1 MGTRESGA
9 FLFGIYELYKDIAL
23 STRRKPCREH
33 EITEI
38 LSIFYEKFLIKLRI
52 LLENERK
59 RSRDMKKRVL
69 KVLAVTI
76 IAICSFLL
84 VACNSENYKS
94 GGLKKTTAVAPIVY
108 DVSEKESAVEK
119 AATVDLS
126 ALSKEVNADGATV
139 LSNDVTT
146 ITSAGSYILT
156 GAYAGIT
163 VSVGNGETA
172 HLFLNNA
179 TISGG
184 AGIAISNTNK
194 KSTLIIT
201 ACENTENEVASKGDD
216 VNAIHVKGTLKI
228 NGTGTIKVSAKKN
241 GIKVSKGLSIADST
255 INLTA
260 GNHALSARF
269 IEAENAK
276 INVLSAGKDALNAEC
291 DDETQEFT
299 LDEGYVSLKSSK
311 VFASVS
317 GDGIQADTFV
327 YITGGSVDIKTAATF
342 VSYSAESMATYD
354 LSEDDFRYTK
364 SGDTYKK
371 IDDVASNGA
380 RYAMIQSAKGIK
392 CGEIKYEIDGTEY
405 AVTKNSNYFI
415 VIDGAR
421 VKINSSDDAIH
432 TNSGNVLIKGG
443 TLDLT
448 TLDDGIHADE
458 LVKIDGGEITVN
470 GSYEGIEGAYVEIGG
485 GTIYITASDD
495 GINAASDDE
504 SVNEHII
511 ISGGTITVDASGDGL
526 DSNGTIYVSGGTL
539 IVYGPTTGA
548 DTGLDADGGI
558 LIDGGNVFVASS
570 KEMLEIPASNSKSN
584 VLVYGVNTVAAGSEI
599 ILTNADGGEMVRIT
613 LKKQA
618 QAIILST
625 PELATNGTYSLY
637 ADENLLAS
645 FSVTET
651 ITAIGVQSNGGRGGQ
666 PAQPGGAQPGGQGG
680 NPPAPRN

>member
-1 MGTRESGA
+1 
-9 FLFGIYELYKDIAL
+9 
-23 STRRKPCREH
+23 
-33 EITEI
+33 
-38 LSIFYEKFLIKLRI
+38 
-52 LLENERK
+52 
-59 RSRDMKKRVL
+59 MKKRIL
-69 KVLAVTI
+69 KVLAVTVF
-76 IAICSFLL
+76 AICSFSL
-84 VACNSENYKS
+84 VACNSENDKS

-108 DVSEKESAVEK
+108 DVSEKESAVEN

-126 ALSKEVNADGATV
+126 ALSEDVNADGATV

-146 ITSAGSYILT
+146 ITAAGSYILT

-163 VSVGNGETA
+163 VSVGNGETV
-172 HLFLNNA
+172 HLFLNDA

-184 AGIAISNTNK
+184 AGIAISNTNI

-201 ACENTENEVASKGDD
+201 ACENTENEVTSKGGD

-228 NGTGTIKVSAKKN
+228 NGTGTINVSAKKN

-269 IEAENAK
+269 IETENAK
-276 INVLSAGKDALNAEC
+276 INILSAGKDALNAEC

-299 LDEGYVSLKSSK
+299 LEEGYVSLKNSK

-342 VSYSAESMATYD
+342 VSYSEESMAAYGLD
-354 LSEDDFRYTK
+354 EDDFRYIK

-371 IDDVASNGA
+371 IDDVATKGA

-415 VIDGAR
+415 VIDGGD

-432 TNSGNVLIKGG
+432 TNSGNVLIKSG

-470 GSYEGIEGAYVEIGG
+470 SSYEGIEGAYVEIGG

-526 DSNGTIYVSGGTL
+526 DSNGTIYVTGGTL

-558 LIDGGNVFVASS
+558 LIDGGNVFVATT
-570 KEMLEIPASNSKSN
+570 KEMIEIPASNSKSN
-584 VLVYGVNTVAAGSEI
+584 VLVYGVNTVPAGSEI

-637 ADENLLAS
+637 ADEKLLAS
-645 FSVTET
+645 FSVTDT
-651 ITAIGVQSNGGRGGQ
+651 ITAIGVQSNGGQGGQ
-666 PAQPGGAQPGGQGG
+666 PAQPGGGQPGGQPGGQGG

>member
-1 MGTRESGA
+1 M
-9 FLFGIYELYKDIAL
+9 
-23 STRRKPCREH
+23 
-33 EITEI
+33 
-38 LSIFYEKFLIKLRI
+38 
-52 LLENERK
+52 LENERK
-59 RSRDMKKRVL
+59 WSRDMKKRIL

-76 IAICSFLL
+76 IAISSFLL

-126 ALSKEVNADGATV
+126 TLSKDVNADGATV

-163 VSVGNGETA
+163 VSVGDGETV

-216 VNAIHVKGTLKI
+216 ANAIHVKGTLKI

-269 IEAENAK
+269 IETENAK

-342 VSYSAESMATYD
+342 VSYGAESMATYD
-354 LSEDDFRYTK
+354 LSEDDFRYIK

-371 IDDVASNGA
+371 IDDVASKGA

-504 SVNEHII
+504 SVSEHII

-526 DSNGTIYVSGGTL
+526 DSNGTIYVTGGTL
-539 IVYGPTTGA
+539 IVYGPTTDA

-584 VLVYGVNTVAAGSEI
+584 VLVYGANTVQAGSEI

-618 QAIILST
+618 QAIVLST
-625 PELATNGTYSLY
+625 PELTTNGTYSLY

-651 ITAIGVQSNGGRGGQ
+651 ITAIGVRSNGR
-666 PAQPGGAQPGGQGG
+666 QGG

>member
-1 MGTRESGA
+1 M
-9 FLFGIYELYKDIAL
+9 LK
-23 STRRKPCREH
+23 
-33 EITEI
+33 
-38 LSIFYEKFLIKLRI
+38 
-52 LLENERK
+52 NERK
-59 RSRDMKKRVL
+59 WSRDMKKRVL

-84 VACNSENYKS
+84 VACNSETYKS

-126 ALSKEVNADGATV
+126 ALSKDVNADGATV

-163 VSVGNGETA
+163 VSVGDGETV

-184 AGIAISNTNK
+184 AGIAISNANK

-291 DDETQEFT
+291 DDKTQEFT

-327 YITGGSVDIKTAATF
+327 YITGGSVDIENTATF
-342 VSYSAESMATYD
+342 VSYSEESMATYD
-354 LSEDDFRYTK
+354 LSEDDFRYIK

-371 IDDVASNGA
+371 VADDVATKGA
-380 RYAMIQSAKGIK
+380 RYAMTQSAKGIK
-392 CGEIKYEIDGTEY
+392 CGEIEYEIDGTEY

-443 TLDLT
+443 ALDLT

-485 GTIYITASDD
+485 GTIHITASDD

-548 DTGLDADGGI
+548 DAGLDADGGI

-584 VLVYGVNTVAAGSEI
+584 VLVYGVNTVPAGSEI

-651 ITAIGVQSNGGRGGQ
+651 ITAIGVRSNGR
-666 PAQPGGAQPGGQGG
+666 QGG

>member
-1 MGTRESGA
+1 
-9 FLFGIYELYKDIAL
+9 
-23 STRRKPCREH
+23 
-33 EITEI
+33 
-38 LSIFYEKFLIKLRI
+38 
-52 LLENERK
+52 
-59 RSRDMKKRVL
+59 MKKRIL
-69 KVLAVTI
+69 KVLVVTI
-76 IAICSFLL
+76 IAICSFSL
-84 VACNSENYKS
+84 VACNSENDKS
-94 GGLKKTTAVAPIVY
+94 GGLKKTTAAAPTVY
-108 DVSEKESAVEK
+108 DVSEKESAVEN

-126 ALSKEVNADGATV
+126 TLSKDVNADGATV

-163 VSVGNGETA
+163 VSVGNDETA

-201 ACENTENEVASKGDD
+201 ACENTENEVASAADD

-269 IEAENAK
+269 IETENAK
-276 INVLSAGKDALNAEC
+276 INVLSAEKDALNAEC

-327 YITGGSVDIKTAATF
+327 YITGGSVDIETSATF

-354 LSEDDFRYTK
+354 LSEDDFRYIK

-371 IDDVASNGA
+371 TDDVATKGA
-380 RYAMIQSAKGIK
+380 RYAMIQSTKGIK

-415 VIDGAR
+415 VIDGTR
-421 VKINSSDDAIH
+421 VKIDSSDDAIH

-458 LVKIDGGEITVN
+458 LMKIDGGEITVN

-495 GINAASDDE
+495 GINAASDDGINAASDDE

-526 DSNGTIYVSGGTL
+526 DSNGTIYVTGGTL

-570 KEMLEIPASNSKSN
+570 KEMMEIPASNSKSN
-584 VLVYGVNTVAAGSEI
+584 VLVYGVNTVQAGSEI

-651 ITAIGVQSNGGRGGQ
+651 ITAIGVRSNGRQGGQ
-666 PAQPGGAQPGGQGG
+666 PEQPGGGQPGGQGG
-680 NPPAPRN
+680 NPPTPRN

>member
-1 MGTRESGA
+1 M
-9 FLFGIYELYKDIAL
+9 LK
-23 STRRKPCREH
+23 
-33 EITEI
+33 
-38 LSIFYEKFLIKLRI
+38 
-52 LLENERK
+52 NERK
-59 RSRDMKKRVL
+59 RSRDMKKRIL

-94 GGLKKTTAVAPIVY
+94 DRLKKTTAVAPIVY

-126 ALSKEVNADGATV
+126 ALSKDVNADGATV

-216 VNAIHVKGTLKI
+216 ANAIHVKGTLKI

-299 LDEGYVSLKSSK
+299 LDEGYVSLKNSK

-327 YITGGSVDIKTAATF
+327 YITGGSVDIKTSATF
-342 VSYSAESMATYD
+342 VSYSAESMATYN
-354 LSEDDFRYTK
+354 LSEDDFRYIK

-371 IDDVASNGA
+371 TDDVATKGA

-392 CGEIKYEIDGTEY
+392 CGEIKYEIDGAEY

-432 TNSGNVLIKGG
+432 TNSGNVLVKGG

-526 DSNGTIYVSGGTL
+526 DSNGTIYVTGGTL

-570 KEMLEIPASNSKSN
+570 KEMIEIPASNSKSN
-584 VLVYGVNTVAAGSEI
+584 VLVYCVNTVPAGSEI
-599 ILTNADGGEMVRIT
+599 ILTNADGGEMARIT

-651 ITAIGVQSNGGRGGQ
+651 ITAIGVRSNGR
-666 PAQPGGAQPGGQGG
+666 QGG
-680 NPPAPRN
+680 NPPAPRK

>member
-1 MGTRESGA
+1 M
-9 FLFGIYELYKDIAL
+9 
-23 STRRKPCREH
+23 
-33 EITEI
+33 
-38 LSIFYEKFLIKLRI
+38 
-52 LLENERK
+52 
-59 RSRDMKKRVL
+59 
-69 KVLAVTI
+69 
-76 IAICSFLL
+76 
-84 VACNSENYKS
+84 
-94 GGLKKTTAVAPIVY
+94 
-108 DVSEKESAVEK
+108 
-119 AATVDLS
+119 
-126 ALSKEVNADGATV
+126 
-139 LSNDVTT
+139 
-146 ITSAGSYILT
+146 
-156 GAYAGIT
+156 
-163 VSVGNGETA
+163 
-172 HLFLNNA
+172 
-179 TISGG
+179 
-184 AGIAISNTNK
+184 
-194 KSTLIIT
+194 
-201 ACENTENEVASKGDD
+201 
-216 VNAIHVKGTLKI
+216 NAIHVKGTLKI

-269 IEAENAK
+269 IETENAK

-299 LDEGYVSLKSSK
+299 LNEGYVSLKNSK
-311 VFASVS
+311 IIASVS

-327 YITGGSVDIKTAATF
+327 YITGGSVDIETSATF
-342 VSYSAESMATYD
+342 VSYSEESMATYN
-354 LSEDDFRYTK
+354 LSEDDFRYIK

-371 IDDVASNGA
+371 VADDVATKGA
-380 RYAMIQSAKGIK
+380 RYAMIQSTKGIK

-421 VKINSSDDAIH
+421 VKIDSSDDAIH
-432 TNSGNVLIKGG
+432 TNSGNVLIKSG

-470 GSYEGIEGAYVEIGG
+470 GAYEGIEGAYVEIGG

-526 DSNGTIYVSGGTL
+526 DSNGTIYVTGGTL

-584 VLVYGVNTVAAGSEI
+584 VLVYGVNTVQAGSEI

-651 ITAIGVQSNGGRGGQ
+651 ITAIGVRSNGRQGGQ
-666 PAQPGGAQPGGQGG
+666 PGGQPGGQGG
-680 NPPAPRN
+680 NPSAPRN

>member
-1 MGTRESGA
+1 
-9 FLFGIYELYKDIAL
+9 
-23 STRRKPCREH
+23 
-33 EITEI
+33 
-38 LSIFYEKFLIKLRI
+38 
-52 LLENERK
+52 
-59 RSRDMKKRVL
+59 MKKTIL

-84 VACNSENYKS
+84 VACNGENYKS

-108 DVSEKESAVEK
+108 DVSAKESAVEK

-126 ALSKEVNADGATV
+126 ALSKDVNADGATV

-184 AGIAISNTNK
+184 EGIAISNTNK

-260 GNHALSARF
+260 GNHALSARC

-327 YITGGSVDIKTAATF
+327 YIAGGSVDIETAATF
-342 VSYSAESMATYD
+342 VSYGAESMATYN
-354 LSEDDFRYTK
+354 LSEDDFRYIK

-371 IDDVASNGA
+371 IDDVASKGA

-405 AVTKNSNYFI
+405 AVTNNSNYFI

-495 GINAASDDE
+495 GINATSDDE

-558 LIDGGNVFVASS
+558 LIDGGNLFVASS

-584 VLVYGVNTVAAGSEI
+584 VLVYGVNTVPAGSEI

-651 ITAIGVQSNGGRGGQ
+651 ITAIGVRSNGR
-666 PAQPGGAQPGGQGG
+666 QGG

>member
-1 MGTRESGA
+1 M
-9 FLFGIYELYKDIAL
+9 LK
-23 STRRKPCREH
+23 
-33 EITEI
+33 
-38 LSIFYEKFLIKLRI
+38 
-52 LLENERK
+52 NERK
-59 RSRDMKKRVL
+59 RSRDMKKRIL
-69 KVLAVTI
+69 KVLTVTI

-84 VACNSENYKS
+84 VACNSGNYKS
-94 GGLKKTTAVAPIVY
+94 GLKKTTAVAPIVY
-108 DVSEKESAVEK
+108 DVSEKESVVEK

-126 ALSKEVNADGATV
+126 ALSKDVNADGAIA

-146 ITSAGSYILT
+146 ITTAGSYILT

-184 AGIAISNTNK
+184 AGIAILNTNK

-269 IEAENAK
+269 IETENAK

-327 YITGGSVDIKTAATF
+327 YITGGNVDIKTAATF
-342 VSYSAESMATYD
+342 VSYGAESMATYD
-354 LSEDDFRYTK
+354 LSEDDFRYIK

-371 IDDVASNGA
+371 VADDVASKGA

-405 AVTKNSNYFI
+405 AVTNNSNYFI

-432 TNSGNVLIKGG
+432 TNSGNVLVKGG
-443 TLDLT
+443 ALDLT

-526 DSNGTIYVSGGTL
+526 DSNGTIYVTGGTL

-584 VLVYGVNTVAAGSEI
+584 VLVYGVNTVPAGSEI
-599 ILTNADGGEMVRIT
+599 ILTNADDGEMVRIT

-651 ITAIGVQSNGGRGGQ
+651 ITAIGVRSNGR
-666 PAQPGGAQPGGQGG
+666 QGG

>member
-1 MGTRESGA
+1 
-9 FLFGIYELYKDIAL
+9 
-23 STRRKPCREH
+23 
-33 EITEI
+33 
-38 LSIFYEKFLIKLRI
+38 
-52 LLENERK
+52 
-59 RSRDMKKRVL
+59 MKKRIL

-76 IAICSFLL
+76 IATCSFLL

-126 ALSKEVNADGATV
+126 ALSKDVNADGATA

-163 VSVGNGETA
+163 VSVGNGETT
-172 HLFLNNA
+172 HLFLNDA

-241 GIKVSKGLSIADST
+241 GIKVSKGLSIVDST

-269 IEAENAK
+269 IETENAK

-291 DDETQEFT
+291 DEEAQEFT

-327 YITGGSVDIKTAATF
+327 YITGGSVDIETSATF
-342 VSYSAESMATYD
+342 VSYGAESMATYD
-354 LSEDDFRYTK
+354 LSEDDFRYIK

-371 IDDVASNGA
+371 IDDVASKGA

-432 TNSGNVLIKGG
+432 TNSGNVLVKGG

-495 GINAASDDE
+495 GINAVSDDE

-584 VLVYGVNTVAAGSEI
+584 VLVYGVNTVPAGSEI

-651 ITAIGVQSNGGRGGQ
+651 ITAIGVRSNGR
-666 PAQPGGAQPGGQGG
+666 QGG
-680 NPPAPRN
+680 SPPAPRN

>member
-1 MGTRESGA
+1 M
-9 FLFGIYELYKDIAL
+9 LK
-23 STRRKPCREH
+23 
-33 EITEI
+33 
-38 LSIFYEKFLIKLRI
+38 
-52 LLENERK
+52 NERK
-59 RSRDMKKRVL
+59 RSRDMKKRIL
-69 KVLAVTI
+69 KVLVVTI
-76 IAICSFLL
+76 IAICSFSL

-126 ALSKEVNADGATV
+126 ALSEDVNADGATV

-146 ITSAGSYILT
+146 ITTAGSYILT

-163 VSVGNGETA
+163 VSIGDGETA

-216 VNAIHVKGTLKI
+216 ANAIHVKGTLKI
-228 NGTGTIKVSAKKN
+228 NGTGTINVSAKKN
-241 GIKVSKGLSIADST
+241 GIKVSKGLSIADLT
-255 INLTA
+255 LNLTV

-269 IEAENAK
+269 IETENAK

-291 DDETQEFT
+291 DEETQEFT

-327 YITGGSVDIKTAATF
+327 YITGGNVDIKTSATF
-342 VSYSAESMATYD
+342 VSYGAESMATYD
-354 LSEDDFRYTK
+354 LSEDDFRYIK

-371 IDDVASNGA
+371 IDDVASKGA

-485 GTIYITASDD
+485 GTIYVTASDD

-526 DSNGTIYVSGGTL
+526 DSNGTIYVLGGTL

-584 VLVYGVNTVAAGSEI
+584 VLVYGVNTVPAGSEI

-651 ITAIGVQSNGGRGGQ
+651 ITAIGVRSNGGRGGQ

>member
-1 MGTRESGA
+1 M
-9 FLFGIYELYKDIAL
+9 LK
-23 STRRKPCREH
+23 
-33 EITEI
+33 
-38 LSIFYEKFLIKLRI
+38 
-52 LLENERK
+52 NERK

-84 VACNSENYKS
+84 VACNSENDKS
-94 GGLKKTTAVAPIVY
+94 GGLKKTTAVAPTVY
-108 DVSEKESAVEK
+108 DVSEKESAVEN

-126 ALSKEVNADGATV
+126 TLSKDVNADGATV

-163 VSVGNGETA
+163 VSVGNGETV
-172 HLFLNNA
+172 HLFLNDA

-216 VNAIHVKGTLKI
+216 ANAIHVKGTLKI

-255 INLTA
+255 INLTVE
-260 GNHALSARF
+260 NHALSARF

-342 VSYSAESMATYD
+342 VSYSAESMAAYD
-354 LSEDDFRYTK
+354 LTEDDFRYIK

-371 IDDVASNGA
+371 IDDVASKGA

-405 AVTKNSNYFI
+405 VVTKNSNYFI

-526 DSNGTIYVSGGTL
+526 DSNGTIYVTGGTL

-584 VLVYGVNTVAAGSEI
+584 MLVYGVNTVPAGSEI

-645 FSVTET
+645 FSVTDT
-651 ITAIGVQSNGGRGGQ
+651 ITAIGVRSNGGQGGQ
-666 PAQPGGAQPGGQGG
+666 PGGQPGGQGG

>member
-1 MGTRESGA
+1 M
-9 FLFGIYELYKDIAL
+9 LK
-23 STRRKPCREH
+23 
-33 EITEI
+33 
-38 LSIFYEKFLIKLRI
+38 
-52 LLENERK
+52 NERK
-59 RSRDMKKRVL
+59 RSRDMKKRAL

-84 VACNSENYKS
+84 VACNGGNDKS

-108 DVSEKESAVEK
+108 DVNEKESAVEK

-126 ALSKEVNADGATV
+126 ALSKDVNANGATV
-139 LSNDVTT
+139 FSNDVTT

-163 VSVGNGETA
+163 VSVGNGETV
-172 HLFLNNA
+172 HLFLNDA

-216 VNAIHVKGTLKI
+216 VNAIHVKGTMKI
-228 NGTGTIKVSAKKN
+228 NGTGTINVSAKKN

-269 IEAENAK
+269 IETENAK
-276 INVLSAGKDALNAEC
+276 INVLSAEKDALNAEC

-299 LDEGYVSLKSSK
+299 LNEGYVSLKSSK
-311 VFASVS
+311 IIASVS

-327 YITGGSVDIKTAATF
+327 YITGGSVDIETSATF
-342 VSYSAESMATYD
+342 VSYSAESMATYN
-354 LSEDDFRYTK
+354 LSEDDFRYIK

-371 IDDVASNGA
+371 IDDVASKGA

-443 TLDLT
+443 ALDLT

-470 GSYEGIEGAYVEIGG
+470 DSYEGIEGAYVEIGG

-526 DSNGTIYVSGGTL
+526 DSNGTIYVTGGTL

-558 LIDGGNVFVASS
+558 LIDDGNVFVATT
-570 KEMLEIPASNSKSN
+570 KEMIEIPASNSKSN
-584 VLVYGVNTVAAGSEI
+584 VLVYGVNTVQAGSEI

-651 ITAIGVQSNGGRGGQ
+651 ITAIGVRSN
-666 PAQPGGAQPGGQGG
+666 GGQGG
-680 NPPAPRN
+680 NPPVPRN

>member
-1 MGTRESGA
+1 M
-9 FLFGIYELYKDIAL
+9 LK
-23 STRRKPCREH
+23 
-33 EITEI
+33 
-38 LSIFYEKFLIKLRI
+38 
-52 LLENERK
+52 NEEK
-59 RSRDMKKRVL
+59 RSRDMKKRIL

-76 IAICSFLL
+76 ISICSFSL

-126 ALSKEVNADGATV
+126 ALSKDVNADGATV

-156 GAYAGIT
+156 GAYEGIT
-163 VSVGNGETA
+163 VSVGNGETV

-184 AGIAISNTNK
+184 AGIAISNANK

-201 ACENTENEVASKGDD
+201 ACENTENEVASAADD
-216 VNAIHVKGTLKI
+216 VNAIHVKGMLKI
-228 NGTGTIKVSAKKN
+228 NGTGTINVSAKKN

-291 DDETQEFT
+291 DDKTQEFT
-299 LDEGYVSLKSSK
+299 LDEGYVSLKSSR

-327 YITGGSVDIKTAATF
+327 YITGGSVDIETAAMF
-342 VSYSAESMATYD
+342 VSYSAESMATYN
-354 LSEDDFRYTK
+354 LSEDDFRYIK

-371 IDDVASNGA
+371 IDDVATKGA

-405 AVTKNSNYFI
+405 AVTKNTNYFI

-526 DSNGTIYVSGGTL
+526 DSNGTIYVTGGTL

-651 ITAIGVQSNGGRGGQ
+651 ITAIGVRSNGR
-666 PAQPGGAQPGGQGG
+666 QGG

>member
-1 MGTRESGA
+1 M
-9 FLFGIYELYKDIAL
+9 LK
-23 STRRKPCREH
+23 
-33 EITEI
+33 
-38 LSIFYEKFLIKLRI
+38 
-52 LLENERK
+52 NERK
-59 RSRDMKKRVL
+59 RSRDMKKTIL

-84 VACNSENYKS
+84 VACNGGNDKS

-126 ALSKEVNADGATV
+126 ALSKDVNADGATV

-146 ITSAGSYILT
+146 ITTAGSYILT

-163 VSVGNGETA
+163 VSVGDGETV

-228 NGTGTIKVSAKKN
+228 NGTGTINVSAKKN
-241 GIKVSKGLSIADST
+241 GIKVSKGLSIVDST
-255 INLTA
+255 HNVTA

-291 DDETQEFT
+291 DDETQAFT

-327 YITGGSVDIKTAATF
+327 YITGGSLDIETAATF
-342 VSYSAESMATYD
+342 VSYGAESMATYD
-354 LSEDDFRYTK
+354 LSEDDFRYIK

-371 IDDVASNGA
+371 IDDVASKGA
-380 RYAMIQSAKGIK
+380 RCAMIQSAKGIK

-405 AVTKNSNYFI
+405 AVTENSNYFI

-432 TNSGNVLIKGG
+432 TNSGNVLIKNG

-470 GSYEGIEGAYVEIGG
+470 SAYEGIEGAYVEIGG
-485 GTIYITASDD
+485 GTIYVTASDD

-504 SVNEHII
+504 RVNEHII

-526 DSNGTIYVSGGTL
+526 DSNGTIYVTGGTL

-584 VLVYGVNTVAAGSEI
+584 VLVYGVNTVPAGSEI

-651 ITAIGVQSNGGRGGQ
+651 ITAIGVRSNGR
-666 PAQPGGAQPGGQGG
+666 QGG
-680 NPPAPRN
+680 NPPTPRN

>member
-1 MGTRESGA
+1 M
-9 FLFGIYELYKDIAL
+9 LK
-23 STRRKPCREH
+23 
-33 EITEI
+33 
-38 LSIFYEKFLIKLRI
+38 
-52 LLENERK
+52 NEGE
-59 RSRDMKKRVL
+59 RSRDMKKRIL

-84 VACNSENYKS
+84 VACNSENYKR

-126 ALSKEVNADGATV
+126 ALSKDVNADGATV

-146 ITSAGSYILT
+146 ITRAGSYILT

-172 HLFLNNA
+172 HLFLNNT

-216 VNAIHVKGTLKI
+216 ANAIHVKGALKI
-228 NGTGTIKVSAKKN
+228 NGTGTIKVSAEKN

-260 GNHALSARF
+260 GNHALSARC

-291 DDETQEFT
+291 DEETQEFT

-327 YITGGSVDIKTAATF
+327 YITGGSVDIETAATF
-342 VSYSAESMATYD
+342 VSYSAESMATYN
-354 LSEDDFRYTK
+354 LSEDDFRYIK

-371 IDDVASNGA
+371 IDDVAIKGA

-470 GSYEGIEGAYVEIGG
+470 GAYEGIEGAYVEIGG

-526 DSNGTIYVSGGTL
+526 DSNGTIYVTGGTL

-570 KEMLEIPASNSKSN
+570 KEMIEIPASNSKSN
-584 VLVYGVNTVAAGSEI
+584 VLVYGVNTVPAGSEI

-651 ITAIGVQSNGGRGGQ
+651 ITAIGVRSNGR
-666 PAQPGGAQPGGQGG
+666 QGG
-680 NPPAPRN
+680 NPPAPRK

>member
-1 MGTRESGA
+1 M
-9 FLFGIYELYKDIAL
+9 
-23 STRRKPCREH
+23 
-33 EITEI
+33 
-38 LSIFYEKFLIKLRI
+38 
-52 LLENERK
+52 
-59 RSRDMKKRVL
+59 
-69 KVLAVTI
+69 
-76 IAICSFLL
+76 
-84 VACNSENYKS
+84 
-94 GGLKKTTAVAPIVY
+94 
-108 DVSEKESAVEK
+108 SEKESAVEK

-126 ALSKEVNADGATV
+126 ALSNDVNADGATV

-241 GIKVSKGLSIADST
+241 GIKVSKGLSIAGST

-269 IEAENAK
+269 IEAENTK

-299 LDEGYVSLKSSK
+299 LDEGYVSLKNSK

-327 YITGGSVDIKTAATF
+327 YITGGSVDIKTSATF
-342 VSYSAESMATYD
+342 VSYGAESMAAYD
-354 LSEDDFRYTK
+354 LSEDDFRYIK

-371 IDDVASNGA
+371 IDDVASKGA

-584 VLVYGVNTVAAGSEI
+584 VLVYGVNTVQAGSEI

-651 ITAIGVQSNGGRGGQ
+651 ITAIGVRSNGRQGGQ
-666 PAQPGGAQPGGQGG
+666 
-680 NPPAPRN
+680 PPAPRN

>member
-1 MGTRESGA
+1 M
-9 FLFGIYELYKDIAL
+9 LK
-23 STRRKPCREH
+23 
-33 EITEI
+33 
-38 LSIFYEKFLIKLRI
+38 
-52 LLENERK
+52 NERK
-59 RSRDMKKRVL
+59 RSRDMKKRIL

-84 VACNSENYKS
+84 VACNGENYKS

-126 ALSKEVNADGATV
+126 ALSKDVNTDGATV

-163 VSVGNGETA
+163 VSVGNGETV
-172 HLFLNNA
+172 HLFLNDA

-184 AGIAISNTNK
+184 AGIAISNANK

-201 ACENTENEVASKGDD
+201 ACENTENEVASAADD

-228 NGTGTIKVSAKKN
+228 NGTGTINVSAKKN

-291 DDETQEFT
+291 DEETQEFT
-299 LDEGYVSLKSSK
+299 LDEGYVSLKNSK

-327 YITGGSVDIKTAATF
+327 YITGGSVDIKTSATF

-354 LSEDDFRYTK
+354 LSEDDFRYIK

-371 IDDVASNGA
+371 IDDVATKGA

-526 DSNGTIYVSGGTL
+526 DSNGTIYVTGGTL

-584 VLVYGVNTVAAGSEI
+584 VLVYGVNTVQAGSEI

-651 ITAIGVQSNGGRGGQ
+651 ITAIGVQTNGGRGGQ

>member
-1 MGTRESGA
+1 
-9 FLFGIYELYKDIAL
+9 
-23 STRRKPCREH
+23 
-33 EITEI
+33 
-38 LSIFYEKFLIKLRI
+38 
-52 LLENERK
+52 
-59 RSRDMKKRVL
+59 MKKRIL
-69 KVLAVTI
+69 KVLVVTI
-76 IAICSFLL
+76 IAICLFSL
-84 VACNSENYKS
+84 VACNSENDKS
-94 GGLKKTTAVAPIVY
+94 GGLKKTTAVAPTVY
-108 DVSEKESAVEK
+108 DVSEKESAVEN

-126 ALSKEVNADGATV
+126 TLSKDVNADGATV

-163 VSVGNGETA
+163 VSVGNGETV
-172 HLFLNNA
+172 HLFLNDA

-184 AGIAISNTNK
+184 TGIAVSNTNK

-269 IEAENAK
+269 IETENAK
-276 INVLSAGKDALNAEC
+276 INVLSAEKDALNAEC

-299 LDEGYVSLKSSK
+299 LNEGYVSLKNSK
-311 VFASVS
+311 IIASVS

-342 VSYSAESMATYD
+342 VSYSAESMAAYD
-354 LSEDDFRYTK
+354 LSEDDFRYIK

-371 IDDVASNGA
+371 VADDVATKSA
-380 RYAMIQSAKGIK
+380 RYAMIQSTKGIK

-421 VKINSSDDAIH
+421 VKIDSSDDAIH

-443 TLDLT
+443 ALDLT

-470 GSYEGIEGAYVEIGG
+470 GAYEGIEGAYVEIGG

-526 DSNGTIYVSGGTL
+526 DSNGTIYVTGGTL

-558 LIDGGNVFVASS
+558 LIDDGNVFVASS

-584 VLVYGVNTVAAGSEI
+584 VLVYGVNTVPAGSEI

-645 FSVTET
+645 FSVTDT
-651 ITAIGVQSNGGRGGQ
+651 ITAIGVRSN
-666 PAQPGGAQPGGQGG
+666 GGQGG

>member
-1 MGTRESGA
+1 
-9 FLFGIYELYKDIAL
+9 
-23 STRRKPCREH
+23 
-33 EITEI
+33 
-38 LSIFYEKFLIKLRI
+38 
-52 LLENERK
+52 
-59 RSRDMKKRVL
+59 MKKRIL

-76 IAICSFLL
+76 IAICSFSL
-84 VACNSENYKS
+84 VACNNENDKS

-108 DVSEKESAVEK
+108 DVSEKESAVEN

-126 ALSKEVNADGATV
+126 ALSEDVNADGAIA

-146 ITSAGSYILT
+146 ITTASSYILT

-163 VSVGNGETA
+163 VSVGNGETV
-172 HLFLNNA
+172 HLFLNDA

-241 GIKVSKGLSIADST
+241 GIKVSRGLSIADST
-255 INLTA
+255 INLTV
-260 GNHALSARF
+260 GNHALSARL

-299 LDEGYVSLKSSK
+299 LDEGYVSLKNSK

-342 VSYSAESMATYD
+342 VSYSEESMAAYD
-354 LSEDDFRYTK
+354 LAEDDFRYIK
-364 SGDTYKK
+364 SGDTYIKT
-371 IDDVASNGA
+371 DDVATKGA
-380 RYAMIQSAKGIK
+380 LYAMIQSAKGIK

-415 VIDGAR
+415 IVDGAS

-432 TNSGNVLIKGG
+432 TNSGNVLIKSG

-470 GSYEGIEGAYVEIGG
+470 GAYEGIEGAYVEIGG

-526 DSNGTIYVSGGTL
+526 DSNGTIYVTGGTL

-584 VLVYGVNTVAAGSEI
+584 MLVYGVNTVPAGSEI

-651 ITAIGVQSNGGRGGQ
+651 ITEIGVRSNGRQGGQ
-666 PAQPGGAQPGGQGG
+666 PGGQPGGQGG
-680 NPPAPRN
+680 NPSAPRN

>member
-1 MGTRESGA
+1 M
-9 FLFGIYELYKDIAL
+9 LK
-23 STRRKPCREH
+23 
-33 EITEI
+33 
-38 LSIFYEKFLIKLRI
+38 
-52 LLENERK
+52 NERK
-59 RSRDMKKRVL
+59 WSRDMKKRIL

-126 ALSKEVNADGATV
+126 ALSKDVNADGATV

-163 VSVGNGETA
+163 VSVGNDETA

-216 VNAIHVKGTLKI
+216 ANAIHVKGTLKI
-228 NGTGTIKVSAKKN
+228 NGTGTIKASAKKN

-269 IEAENAK
+269 IETENAK

-291 DDETQEFT
+291 DEETQEFT

-327 YITGGSVDIKTAATF
+327 YITGGSVDIETSATF
-342 VSYSAESMATYD
+342 VSYSAESMATYN
-354 LSEDDFRYTK
+354 LSEDDFRYIK

-371 IDDVASNGA
+371 IDDVASKGA

-432 TNSGNVLIKGG
+432 TNSGNVLVKGG

-526 DSNGTIYVSGGTL
+526 DSNGTIYVTGGTL

-584 VLVYGVNTVAAGSEI
+584 VLVYGVNTVQAGSEI

-651 ITAIGVQSNGGRGGQ
+651 ITAIGVRSNGR
-666 PAQPGGAQPGGQGG
+666 QGG
-680 NPPAPRN
+680 NHPAPRK

>member
-1 MGTRESGA
+1 
-9 FLFGIYELYKDIAL
+9 
-23 STRRKPCREH
+23 
-33 EITEI
+33 
-38 LSIFYEKFLIKLRI
+38 
-52 LLENERK
+52 
-59 RSRDMKKRVL
+59 MKKRIL
-69 KVLAVTI
+69 KVLVVTI
-76 IAICSFLL
+76 IAICSFSL
-84 VACNSENYKS
+84 VACNSENDKS
-94 GGLKKTTAVAPIVY
+94 GGLKKTTAVAPTVY
-108 DVSEKESAVEK
+108 DVSEKESAVEN

-126 ALSKEVNADGATV
+126 TLSKDVNADGATV

-163 VSVGNGETA
+163 VSVGNDETA

-216 VNAIHVKGTLKI
+216 ANAIHVKGTLKI

-255 INLTA
+255 INLTV

-327 YITGGSVDIKTAATF
+327 YITGGSVDIETSATF

-354 LSEDDFRYTK
+354 LSEDDFRYIK

-371 IDDVASNGA
+371 IDDVATKGA

-405 AVTKNSNYFI
+405 VVTENTNYFI
-415 VIDGAR
+415 IVDGAS

-470 GSYEGIEGAYVEIGG
+470 SSYEGIEGAYVEIGG

-526 DSNGTIYVSGGTL
+526 DSNGTIYVTGGTL

-558 LIDGGNVFVASS
+558 LIDDGNVFVASS

-584 VLVYGVNTVAAGSEI
+584 VLVYGVNTVQAGSEI

-645 FSVTET
+645 FSVTDT
-651 ITAIGVQSNGGRGGQ
+651 ITAIGVRSNGGQ
-666 PAQPGGAQPGGQGG
+666 GGQGG
-680 NPPAPRN
+680 NPSAPRN

>member
-1 MGTRESGA
+1 
-9 FLFGIYELYKDIAL
+9 
-23 STRRKPCREH
+23 
-33 EITEI
+33 
-38 LSIFYEKFLIKLRI
+38 
-52 LLENERK
+52 
-59 RSRDMKKRVL
+59 MKKRVL
-69 KVLAVTI
+69 KVLSVTI
-76 IAICSFLL
+76 IATCSFLL

-94 GGLKKTTAVAPIVY
+94 GRLKKTTAVAPIVY

-126 ALSKEVNADGATV
+126 ALTKDVNADGATV

-146 ITSAGSYILT
+146 ITTAGSYILT

-216 VNAIHVKGTLKI
+216 ANAIHVKGTLKI

-269 IEAENAK
+269 IEAGNAK

-299 LDEGYVSLKSSK
+299 LDEGYVSLKSCK

-327 YITGGSVDIKTAATF
+327 YITGGSVDIETAATF
-342 VSYSAESMATYD
+342 VSYGAESMATYD
-354 LSEDDFRYTK
+354 LSEDDFRYIK

-371 IDDVASNGA
+371 IDDVASKGA

-405 AVTKNSNYFI
+405 AVTENSNYFI

-421 VKINSSDDAIH
+421 VKIDSSDDAIH
-432 TNSGNVLIKGG
+432 TNSGNVLIKSG

-458 LVKIDGGEITVN
+458 LVKIDDGEITVN
-470 GSYEGIEGAYVEIGG
+470 GAYEGIEGAYVEIGG
-485 GTIYITASDD
+485 GMIYITASDD

-584 VLVYGVNTVAAGSEI
+584 VLVYGVNTVQAGSEI

-651 ITAIGVQSNGGRGGQ
+651 ITAIGVRSNGR
-666 PAQPGGAQPGGQGG
+666 QGG
-680 NPPAPRN
+680 NPPTPRN

>member
-1 MGTRESGA
+1 
-9 FLFGIYELYKDIAL
+9 
-23 STRRKPCREH
+23 
-33 EITEI
+33 
-38 LSIFYEKFLIKLRI
+38 
-52 LLENERK
+52 
-59 RSRDMKKRVL
+59 MKKTIL

-126 ALSKEVNADGATV
+126 ALSKDVNADGATV

-228 NGTGTIKVSAKKN
+228 NGTGTINVSAKKN

-269 IEAENAK
+269 IETENAK

-291 DDETQEFT
+291 DDKTQEFT
-299 LDEGYVSLKSSK
+299 LDEGYVSLKNSK

-342 VSYSAESMATYD
+342 VSYGAESLATYN
-354 LSEDDFRYTK
+354 LSEDDFRYIK

-371 IDDVASNGA
+371 IDDVATKGA

-421 VKINSSDDAIH
+421 VKINSSDDTIH

-584 VLVYGVNTVAAGSEI
+584 VLVYGVNTVQAGSEI

-651 ITAIGVQSNGGRGGQ
+651 ITAIGVRSNGR
-666 PAQPGGAQPGGQGG
+666 QGG

>member
-1 MGTRESGA
+1 
-9 FLFGIYELYKDIAL
+9 
-23 STRRKPCREH
+23 
-33 EITEI
+33 
-38 LSIFYEKFLIKLRI
+38 
-52 LLENERK
+52 
-59 RSRDMKKRVL
+59 MKKRVL

-76 IAICSFLL
+76 IATCSFLL
-84 VACNSENYKS
+84 VACNSGNYKS

-126 ALSKEVNADGATV
+126 TLSKDVNADGATV

-228 NGTGTIKVSAKKN
+228 NGTGTINVSAKKN

-276 INVLSAGKDALNAEC
+276 INVLFAGKDALNAEC
-291 DDETQEFT
+291 DEETQEFT
-299 LDEGYVSLKSSK
+299 LDEGYVSLKNSK

-327 YITGGSVDIKTAATF
+327 YITGGSVDIETAATF
-342 VSYSAESMATYD
+342 VSYGAESMAAYD
-354 LSEDDFRYTK
+354 LSEDDFRYIK

-371 IDDVASNGA
+371 IDDVASKGA

-421 VKINSSDDAIH
+421 VKIDSSDDAIH

-485 GTIYITASDD
+485 GTIYIIASDD

-526 DSNGTIYVSGGTL
+526 DSNGTIYVTGGTL

-584 VLVYGVNTVAAGSEI
+584 VLVYGVNTVPAGSEI

-651 ITAIGVQSNGGRGGQ
+651 ITAIGVRSN
-666 PAQPGGAQPGGQGG
+666 GGQGG

>member
-1 MGTRESGA
+1 M
-9 FLFGIYELYKDIAL
+9 LK
-23 STRRKPCREH
+23 
-33 EITEI
+33 
-38 LSIFYEKFLIKLRI
+38 
-52 LLENERK
+52 NERK
-59 RSRDMKKRVL
+59 WSRDMKKRIL
-69 KVLAVTI
+69 KVLVVTI
-76 IAICSFLL
+76 IATCSFLL

-126 ALSKEVNADGATV
+126 ALSKDVNADGATA

-163 VSVGNGETA
+163 VSVGNGETT

-216 VNAIHVKGTLKI
+216 VNAIHVKGALKI
-228 NGTGTIKVSAKKN
+228 NGTGTINVSAKKN

-269 IEAENAK
+269 IEAENTK

-327 YITGGSVDIKTAATF
+327 YITGGSVDIKTSATF
-342 VSYSAESMATYD
+342 VSYGAESMATYN
-354 LSEDDFRYTK
+354 LSEDDFRYIK

-371 IDDVASNGA
+371 IDDVASKGA

-405 AVTKNSNYFI
+405 AVTKNTNYFI

-432 TNSGNVLIKGG
+432 ANSGNVLIKGG
-443 TLDLT
+443 VLDLT

-526 DSNGTIYVSGGTL
+526 DSNGTIYVTGGTL
-539 IVYGPTTGA
+539 IVYGPATGA

-584 VLVYGVNTVAAGSEI
+584 VLVYGVNTVPEGSEI

-651 ITAIGVQSNGGRGGQ
+651 ITAIGVRSNGR
-666 PAQPGGAQPGGQGG
+666 QGG
-680 NPPAPRN
+680 NHPAPRN

>member
-1 MGTRESGA
+1 
-9 FLFGIYELYKDIAL
+9 
-23 STRRKPCREH
+23 
-33 EITEI
+33 
-38 LSIFYEKFLIKLRI
+38 
-52 LLENERK
+52 
-59 RSRDMKKRVL
+59 MKKRIL
-69 KVLAVTI
+69 KVLAVTV

-108 DVSEKESAVEK
+108 DVSEKESAVEN

-126 ALSKEVNADGATV
+126 TLSKDVNADGATV

-163 VSVGNGETA
+163 VSVGNGETT
-172 HLFLNNA
+172 HLFLNGA

-216 VNAIHVKGTLKI
+216 ANAIHVKGTLKI

-260 GNHALSARF
+260 GNHALSARC

-291 DDETQEFT
+291 DDETQGFT

-327 YITGGSVDIKTAATF
+327 YITGGSVDIETSATF
-342 VSYSAESMATYD
+342 VSYSAENMAAYD
-354 LSEDDFRYTK
+354 LSEDDFRYIK

-371 IDDVASNGA
+371 IDDVASKGA

-405 AVTKNSNYFI
+405 AVTENSNYFI

-443 TLDLT
+443 TLYLT

-485 GTIYITASDD
+485 GTIYVTASDD

-511 ISGGTITVDASGDGL
+511 ISGGTITVDASGDGI
-526 DSNGTIYVSGGTL
+526 DSNGTIYVTGGTL

-570 KEMLEIPASNSKSN
+570 KEMLEIPATNSKSN
-584 VLVYGVNTVAAGSEI
+584 VLVYGVNTVPAGSEI

-651 ITAIGVQSNGGRGGQ
+651 ITAIGVRSNGR
-666 PAQPGGAQPGGQGG
+666 QGG

>member
-1 MGTRESGA
+1 M
-9 FLFGIYELYKDIAL
+9 LK
-23 STRRKPCREH
+23 
-33 EITEI
+33 
-38 LSIFYEKFLIKLRI
+38 
-52 LLENERK
+52 NERK
-59 RSRDMKKRVL
+59 RSRDMKKRIL
-69 KVLAVTI
+69 KVLVVTI

-119 AATVDLS
+119 AASVDLS
-126 ALSKEVNADGATV
+126 ALSKDVNADGATV

-228 NGTGTIKVSAKKN
+228 NGTGTINVSAKKN

-269 IEAENAK
+269 IETENAK

-327 YITGGSVDIKTAATF
+327 YITGGSVDIKTSATF
-342 VSYSAESMATYD
+342 VSYGAESMATYN
-354 LSEDDFRYTK
+354 LSEDDFRYIK

-371 IDDVASNGA
+371 IDDVASKGA

-392 CGEIKYEIDGTEY
+392 CGEIKHEIDGTEY

-432 TNSGNVLIKGG
+432 TNSGNVLIKNG

-458 LVKIDGGEITVN
+458 LVKIDGGKITVN

-504 SVNEHII
+504 RVNEHII

-526 DSNGTIYVSGGTL
+526 DSNGTIYVTGGTL

-570 KEMLEIPASNSKSN
+570 KEMIEIPASNSKSN
-584 VLVYGVNTVAAGSEI
+584 VLVYGVNTVPAGSEI

-651 ITAIGVQSNGGRGGQ
+651 ITAIGVRSNGRQGGQ
-666 PAQPGGAQPGGQGG
+666 
-680 NPPAPRN
+680 PPAPRN

>member
-1 MGTRESGA
+1 
-9 FLFGIYELYKDIAL
+9 
-23 STRRKPCREH
+23 
-33 EITEI
+33 
-38 LSIFYEKFLIKLRI
+38 
-52 LLENERK
+52 
-59 RSRDMKKRVL
+59 MKKRIL
-69 KVLAVTI
+69 KVLVVTI
-76 IAICSFLL
+76 IAICLFSL
-84 VACNSENYKS
+84 VACNSENDKS
-94 GGLKKTTAVAPIVY
+94 GGLKKTTAVAPTVY
-108 DVSEKESAVEK
+108 DVSEKESAVEN

-126 ALSKEVNADGATV
+126 TLSKDVNADGATV

-163 VSVGNGETA
+163 VSVGNGETV
-172 HLFLNNA
+172 HLFLNDA

-184 AGIAISNTNK
+184 TGIAVSNTNK

-201 ACENTENEVASKGDD
+201 ACENTENEVASNGDD

-269 IEAENAK
+269 IETENAK
-276 INVLSAGKDALNAEC
+276 INVLSAEKDALNAEC

-299 LDEGYVSLKSSK
+299 LNEGYVSLKNSK
-311 VFASVS
+311 IIASVS

-342 VSYSAESMATYD
+342 VSYSAESMAAYD
-354 LSEDDFRYTK
+354 LSEDDFRYIK

-371 IDDVASNGA
+371 VADDVATKGA
-380 RYAMIQSAKGIK
+380 RYAMIQSTKGIK

-421 VKINSSDDAIH
+421 VKIDSSDDAIH

-443 TLDLT
+443 ALDLT

-470 GSYEGIEGAYVEIGG
+470 GAYEGIEGAYVEIGG

-526 DSNGTIYVSGGTL
+526 DSNGTIYVTGGTL

-584 VLVYGVNTVAAGSEI
+584 VLVYGVNTVPAGSEI

-645 FSVTET
+645 FSVTDT
-651 ITAIGVQSNGGRGGQ
+651 ITAIGVRSN
-666 PAQPGGAQPGGQGG
+666 GGQGG

>member
-1 MGTRESGA
+1 M
-9 FLFGIYELYKDIAL
+9 LK
-23 STRRKPCREH
+23 
-33 EITEI
+33 
-38 LSIFYEKFLIKLRI
+38 
-52 LLENERK
+52 NERK
-59 RSRDMKKRVL
+59 WSRDMKKRIL
-69 KVLAVTI
+69 KVLTVTI

-84 VACNSENYKS
+84 VACNGGNYKS

-126 ALSKEVNADGATV
+126 TLSKDVNADGATV

-146 ITSAGSYILT
+146 ITTAGSYILT

-194 KSTLIIT
+194 NSTLIIT

-216 VNAIHVKGTLKI
+216 ANAIHVKGTLKI

-241 GIKVSKGLSIADST
+241 GIKVSKGLSIAEST
-255 INLTA
+255 LKITA

-269 IEAENAK
+269 IETENAK

-291 DDETQEFT
+291 DEETQEFT

-327 YITGGSVDIKTAATF
+327 YITGGNVDIKTSATF
-342 VSYSAESMATYD
+342 VSYGAESMATYD
-354 LSEDDFRYTK
+354 LSEDDFRYIK

-371 IDDVASNGA
+371 IDDVASKGA

-443 TLDLT
+443 TLDLM

-526 DSNGTIYVSGGTL
+526 DSNGTIYVTGGTL

-584 VLVYGVNTVAAGSEI
+584 VLVYGANTVPAGSEI

-651 ITAIGVQSNGGRGGQ
+651 ITAIGVRSNGR
-666 PAQPGGAQPGGQGG
+666 QGG
-680 NPPAPRN
+680 NPLAPRK

>member
-1 MGTRESGA
+1 M
-9 FLFGIYELYKDIAL
+9 LK
-23 STRRKPCREH
+23 
-33 EITEI
+33 
-38 LSIFYEKFLIKLRI
+38 
-52 LLENERK
+52 NERK
-59 RSRDMKKRVL
+59 RSRDMKKRIL

-84 VACNSENYKS
+84 VACNGENYKS

-108 DVSEKESAVEK
+108 DVSEKESAVGK

-126 ALSKEVNADGATV
+126 ALSKDVNADGATM

-146 ITSAGSYILT
+146 ITTAGSYILT
-156 GAYAGIT
+156 SAYAGIT

-172 HLFLNNA
+172 HLFLNDA

-184 AGIAISNTNK
+184 AGIAISNTNI

-216 VNAIHVKGTLKI
+216 ANAIHVKGTLKI

-241 GIKVSKGLSIADST
+241 GIKVSKGLSIVDST

-260 GNHALSARF
+260 RNHALSARF

-299 LDEGYVSLKSSK
+299 LDEGYVSLKNSK

-327 YITGGSVDIKTAATF
+327 YITGGSVDIKTSATF

-354 LSEDDFRYTK
+354 LSEDDFRYIK

-371 IDDVASNGA
+371 IDDVATKGA

-405 AVTKNSNYFI
+405 AVTNNSNYFI

-432 TNSGNVLIKGG
+432 TNSGNVLIKNG

-485 GTIYITASDD
+485 GTIHITASDD

-526 DSNGTIYVSGGTL
+526 DSNGTIYVTGGTL

-584 VLVYGVNTVAAGSEI
+584 VLVYGVNTVQAGSEI

-645 FSVTET
+645 FSVTDT
-651 ITAIGVQSNGGRGGQ
+651 ITAIGVRSNGRK
-666 PAQPGGAQPGGQGG
+666 GG

>member
-1 MGTRESGA
+1 M
-9 FLFGIYELYKDIAL
+9 LK
-23 STRRKPCREH
+23 
-33 EITEI
+33 
-38 LSIFYEKFLIKLRI
+38 
-52 LLENERK
+52 NERK
-59 RSRDMKKRVL
+59 WSRDMKKRIL

-76 IAICSFLL
+76 IATCSFLL

-126 ALSKEVNADGATV
+126 TLSKDVNADGATV

-201 ACENTENEVASKGDD
+201 ACENTENEVASKADD

-269 IEAENAK
+269 IETENAK

-327 YITGGSVDIKTAATF
+327 YITGGSVDIKTSATF
-342 VSYSAESMATYD
+342 VSYGAESMATYD
-354 LSEDDFRYTK
+354 LSEDDFRYIK

-371 IDDVASNGA
+371 IDDVASKGA

-584 VLVYGVNTVAAGSEI
+584 VLVYGANTVQAGSEI

-618 QAIILST
+618 QAIVLST

-651 ITAIGVQSNGGRGGQ
+651 ITAIGVRSNGGRGGQ

-680 NPPAPRN
+680 ISPAPRN

>member
-1 MGTRESGA
+1 M
-9 FLFGIYELYKDIAL
+9 LKNK
-23 STRRKPCREH
+23 RKW
-33 EITEI
+33 
-38 LSIFYEKFLIKLRI
+38 
-52 LLENERK
+52 
-59 RSRDMKKRVL
+59 SRDMKKRIL
-69 KVLAVTI
+69 KVLVVTI

-84 VACNSENYKS
+84 VACNGGNHKR

-108 DVSEKESAVEK
+108 DVSEKERAVEK

-126 ALSKEVNADGATV
+126 TLSKDVNADGATV

-163 VSVGNGETA
+163 VSVGNGETS

-216 VNAIHVKGTLKI
+216 ANAIHVKGTLKI

-291 DDETQEFT
+291 DDKTQEFT

-327 YITGGSVDIKTAATF
+327 YITGGSVDIKTSATF

-354 LSEDDFRYTK
+354 LSEDDFRYIK

-371 IDDVASNGA
+371 IDDVATKGA

-432 TNSGNVLIKGG
+432 TNLGNVLIKGG

-485 GTIYITASDD
+485 GTIYVTASDD

-526 DSNGTIYVSGGTL
+526 DSNGTIYVLGGTL

-558 LIDGGNVFVASS
+558 LIDGGNVFVATT

-584 VLVYGVNTVAAGSEI
+584 MLVYGVNTVPAGSEI

-651 ITAIGVQSNGGRGGQ
+651 ITAIGVRSNGR
-666 PAQPGGAQPGGQGG
+666 QGG

>member
-1 MGTRESGA
+1 M
-9 FLFGIYELYKDIAL
+9 LK
-23 STRRKPCREH
+23 
-33 EITEI
+33 
-38 LSIFYEKFLIKLRI
+38 
-52 LLENERK
+52 NERK
-59 RSRDMKKRVL
+59 WSRDMKKRIL

-76 IAICSFLL
+76 IATCSFLL

-126 ALSKEVNADGATV
+126 ALSKDVNADGATA

-163 VSVGNGETA
+163 VSVGNGETT
-172 HLFLNNA
+172 HLFLNDA

-241 GIKVSKGLSIADST
+241 GIKVSKGLSIVDST

-269 IEAENAK
+269 IETENAK

-291 DDETQEFT
+291 DEEAQEFT

-327 YITGGSVDIKTAATF
+327 YITGGSVDIETSATF
-342 VSYSAESMATYD
+342 VSYGAESMATYD
-354 LSEDDFRYTK
+354 LSEDDFRYIK

-371 IDDVASNGA
+371 IDDVASKGA

-432 TNSGNVLIKGG
+432 TNSGNVLVKGG

-495 GINAASDDE
+495 GINAVSDDE

-584 VLVYGVNTVAAGSEI
+584 VLVYGVNTVPAGSEI

-651 ITAIGVQSNGGRGGQ
+651 ITAIGVRSNGR
-666 PAQPGGAQPGGQGG
+666 QGG
-680 NPPAPRN
+680 SPPAPRN

>member
-1 MGTRESGA
+1 
-9 FLFGIYELYKDIAL
+9 
-23 STRRKPCREH
+23 
-33 EITEI
+33 
-38 LSIFYEKFLIKLRI
+38 
-52 LLENERK
+52 
-59 RSRDMKKRVL
+59 MKKRIL

-76 IAICSFLL
+76 IATCSFLL

-146 ITSAGSYILT
+146 ITTAGSYILT
-156 GAYAGIT
+156 GAYAGIA
-163 VSVGNGETA
+163 VSVGNGETV

-179 TISGG
+179 TVSGG

-216 VNAIHVKGTLKI
+216 ANAIHVKGTLKI
-228 NGTGTIKVSAKKN
+228 NGTGTINVSAKKN
-241 GIKVSKGLSIADST
+241 GIKVSEGLSIADST

-269 IEAENAK
+269 IETENAK
-276 INVLSAGKDALNAEC
+276 INVLSAEKDALNAEC

-327 YITGGSVDIKTAATF
+327 YITGGSVDIKTSATF

-354 LSEDDFRYTK
+354 LSEDDFRYIK

-371 IDDVASNGA
+371 IDDVATKGA

-432 TNSGNVLIKGG
+432 TNSGNVLIKNG

-485 GTIYITASDD
+485 GTIHITASDD

-526 DSNGTIYVSGGTL
+526 DSNGTIYVTGGTL

-584 VLVYGVNTVAAGSEI
+584 VLVYGVNTVPAGSEI

-645 FSVTET
+645 FSVTDT
-651 ITAIGVQSNGGRGGQ
+651 ITAIGVRSN
-666 PAQPGGAQPGGQGG
+666 GGQGG

>member
-1 MGTRESGA
+1 
-9 FLFGIYELYKDIAL
+9 
-23 STRRKPCREH
+23 
-33 EITEI
+33 
-38 LSIFYEKFLIKLRI
+38 
-52 LLENERK
+52 
-59 RSRDMKKRVL
+59 MKKRIL

-76 IAICSFLL
+76 IAICSFSL
-84 VACNSENYKS
+84 VACNSENDKN

-108 DVSEKESAVEK
+108 DVSEKESAVEN

-126 ALSKEVNADGATV
+126 ALSEDVNADGAIA

-146 ITSAGSYILT
+146 ITTAGSYILT

-163 VSVGNGETA
+163 VSVGNGETV
-172 HLFLNNA
+172 HLFLNDA

-228 NGTGTIKVSAKKN
+228 NGTGTINVSAKKN

-255 INLTA
+255 INLTV
-260 GNHALSARF
+260 GNHALSARL

-299 LDEGYVSLKSSK
+299 LDEGYVSLKNSK

-342 VSYSAESMATYD
+342 VSYSEESMAAYD
-354 LSEDDFRYTK
+354 LSEDDFRYIK

-371 IDDVASNGA
+371 VADDVATKGA
-380 RYAMIQSAKGIK
+380 LYAMIQSAKGIK

-405 AVTKNSNYFI
+405 VVTKNTNYFI
-415 VIDGAR
+415 IVDGAS

-432 TNSGNVLIKGG
+432 TNSGNMLIKSG

-470 GSYEGIEGAYVEIGG
+470 SSYEGIEGAYVEIGG

-526 DSNGTIYVSGGTL
+526 DSNGTIYVTGGTL

-558 LIDGGNVFVASS
+558 LIDDGNVFVATT
-570 KEMLEIPASNSKSN
+570 KEMIEIPASNSKSN
-584 VLVYGVNTVAAGSEI
+584 VLVYGVNTVQAGSEI

-651 ITAIGVQSNGGRGGQ
+651 ITAIGVRSNGGQGGQ
-666 PAQPGGAQPGGQGG
+666 PGGQPGGQGG
-680 NPPAPRN
+680 NPSAPRN

>member
-1 MGTRESGA
+1 
-9 FLFGIYELYKDIAL
+9 LYKDIAL

-38 LSIFYEKFLIKLRI
+38 LSIFYEKFLIKLR
-52 LLENERK
+52 LMLKNERK
-59 RSRDMKKRVL
+59 WSRNMKKRIL
-69 KVLAVTI
+69 KVLVVTI
-76 IAICSFLL
+76 IAICSFSL
-84 VACNSENYKS
+84 VACNSENDKS
-94 GGLKKTTAVAPIVY
+94 GGLKKTTAVAPTVY
-108 DVSEKESAVEK
+108 DVSEKESAVEN

-126 ALSKEVNADGATV
+126 TLSKDVNADGATV

-163 VSVGNGETA
+163 VSVGNGETV
-172 HLFLNNA
+172 HLFLNDA

-201 ACENTENEVASKGDD
+201 TCENTENEVASAADD
-216 VNAIHVKGTLKI
+216 ANAIHVKGTLKI

-255 INLTA
+255 INLTVE
-260 GNHALSARF
+260 NHALSARF

-342 VSYSAESMATYD
+342 VSYSAESMATYN
-354 LSEDDFRYTK
+354 LSEDDFRYIK

-371 IDDVASNGA
+371 IDDVASKGA

-405 AVTKNSNYFI
+405 VVTKNSNYFI

-558 LIDGGNVFVASS
+558 LIDDGNVFVATT
-570 KEMLEIPASNSKSN
+570 KEMIEIPASNSKSN
-584 VLVYGVNTVAAGSEI
+584 MLVYGVNTVQAGSEI

-651 ITAIGVQSNGGRGGQ
+651 ITAIGVRSNGR
-666 PAQPGGAQPGGQGG
+666 QGG
-680 NPPAPRN
+680 NPPAPRK

>member
-1 MGTRESGA
+1 M
-9 FLFGIYELYKDIAL
+9 LK
-23 STRRKPCREH
+23 
-33 EITEI
+33 
-38 LSIFYEKFLIKLRI
+38 
-52 LLENERK
+52 NERK
-59 RSRDMKKRVL
+59 WSRNMKKRIL
-69 KVLAVTI
+69 KVLVVTI
-76 IAICSFLL
+76 IAICSFSL
-84 VACNSENYKS
+84 VACNSENDKS
-94 GGLKKTTAVAPIVY
+94 GGLKKTTAVAPTVY
-108 DVSEKESAVEK
+108 DVSEKESAVEN

-126 ALSKEVNADGATV
+126 TLSKDVNADGATV

-163 VSVGNGETA
+163 VSVGNGETV
-172 HLFLNNA
+172 HLFLNDA

-184 AGIAISNTNK
+184 TGIAISNTNK

-255 INLTA
+255 INLTV

-269 IEAENAK
+269 IETENAK

-299 LDEGYVSLKSSK
+299 LNEGYVSLKNSK
-311 VFASVS
+311 IIASVS

-327 YITGGSVDIKTAATF
+327 YITGGSVDIETSATF

-354 LSEDDFRYTK
+354 LSEDDFRYIK

-371 IDDVASNGA
+371 TDDVATKGA
-380 RYAMIQSAKGIK
+380 RYAMIQSTKGIK

-405 AVTKNSNYFI
+405 AVTKNTNYFI
-415 VIDGAR
+415 VIDGTR

-432 TNSGNVLIKGG
+432 TNSGNVLIKSG

-470 GSYEGIEGAYVEIGG
+470 DSYEGIEGAYVEIGG
-485 GTIYITASDD
+485 GTIYVT
-495 GINAASDDE
+495 
-504 SVNEHII
+504 
-511 ISGGTITVDASGDGL
+511 
-526 DSNGTIYVSGGTL
+526 GGTL

-558 LIDGGNVFVASS
+558 LIDGGNVFVATT
-570 KEMLEIPASNSKSN
+570 KEMIEIPASNSKSN
-584 VLVYGVNTVAAGSEI
+584 VLVYGVNTVQAGSEI

-651 ITAIGVQSNGGRGGQ
+651 ITAIGVRSNGGQGGQ
-666 PAQPGGAQPGGQGG
+666 PGGQPGGQGG
-680 NPPAPRN
+680 NPPTPRN

>member
-1 MGTRESGA
+1 
-9 FLFGIYELYKDIAL
+9 
-23 STRRKPCREH
+23 
-33 EITEI
+33 
-38 LSIFYEKFLIKLRI
+38 
-52 LLENERK
+52 
-59 RSRDMKKRVL
+59 MKKRIL
-69 KVLAVTI
+69 KVLVVTI
-76 IAICSFLL
+76 IAICSFSL
-84 VACNSENYKS
+84 VACNSENDKS
-94 GGLKKTTAVAPIVY
+94 GGLKKTTAVAPTVY
-108 DVSEKESAVEK
+108 DVSEKESAVEN

-126 ALSKEVNADGATV
+126 TLSKDVNADGATV

-146 ITSAGSYILT
+146 ITTAGSYILT

-163 VSVGNGETA
+163 VNVGNGETV
-172 HLFLNNA
+172 HLFLNDA

-184 AGIAISNTNK
+184 TGIAISNTNK

-201 ACENTENEVASKGDD
+201 ACENTENEVASTADD
-216 VNAIHVKGTLKI
+216 ANAIHVKGTLKI

-255 INLTA
+255 INLTV

-327 YITGGSVDIKTAATF
+327 YITGGSVDIKTSATF
-342 VSYSAESMATYD
+342 VSYSAESMATYN
-354 LSEDDFRYTK
+354 LSEDDFRYIK

-371 IDDVASNGA
+371 VADDVATKGA

-392 CGEIKYEIDGTEY
+392 CGEIKYEID
-405 AVTKNSNYFI
+405 
-415 VIDGAR
+415 
-421 VKINSSDDAIH
+421 
-432 TNSGNVLIKGG
+432 
-443 TLDLT
+443 
-448 TLDDGIHADE
+448 
-458 LVKIDGGEITVN
+458 
-470 GSYEGIEGAYVEIGG
+470 G

-526 DSNGTIYVSGGTL
+526 DSNGTIYVTGGTL
-539 IVYGPTTGA
+539 IVYGPTTCA

-584 VLVYGVNTVAAGSEI
+584 MLVYGVNTVPAGSEI

-651 ITAIGVQSNGGRGGQ
+651 ITAIGVRSNGRQGGQ
-666 PAQPGGAQPGGQGG
+666 PEQPGGGQPGGQGG
-680 NPPAPRN
+680 NPPTPRN

>member
-1 MGTRESGA
+1 M
-9 FLFGIYELYKDIAL
+9 LK
-23 STRRKPCREH
+23 
-33 EITEI
+33 
-38 LSIFYEKFLIKLRI
+38 
-52 LLENERK
+52 NERK
-59 RSRDMKKRVL
+59 WSRDMKKRIL

-76 IAICSFLL
+76 IATCSFLL

-108 DVSEKESAVEK
+108 DVSEKERAVEK

-126 ALSKEVNADGATV
+126 TLSEDVNADGVTV

-146 ITSAGSYILT
+146 ITTAGSYILT

-163 VSVGNGETA
+163 VSVGNGETV
-172 HLFLNNA
+172 HLFLNDA

-184 AGIAISNTNK
+184 AGIAISNANK

-201 ACENTENEVASKGDD
+201 ACENTENEVASAADD

-255 INLTA
+255 LNVTA

-269 IEAENAK
+269 IETENAK

-299 LDEGYVSLKSSK
+299 LDEGYVSLKNSK
-311 VFASVS
+311 IIASVS

-342 VSYSAESMATYD
+342 VSYSEESMATYD
-354 LSEDDFRYTK
+354 LSEDDFRYIK

-371 IDDVASNGA
+371 IDDVATKGA

-405 AVTKNSNYFI
+405 AVTKNTNYFI

-526 DSNGTIYVSGGTL
+526 DSNGTIYVTGGTL

-584 VLVYGVNTVAAGSEI
+584 VLVYGVNTVPAGSEI

-666 PAQPGGAQPGGQGG
+666 PAQPGGAPPGGQGG
-680 NPPAPRN
+680 NPPSPRN

>member
-1 MGTRESGA
+1 MRQ
-9 FLFGIYELYKDIAL
+9 
-23 STRRKPCREH
+23 
-33 EITEI
+33 
-38 LSIFYEKFLIKLRI
+38 
-52 LLENERK
+52 
-59 RSRDMKKRVL
+59 
-69 KVLAVTI
+69 
-76 IAICSFLL
+76 
-84 VACNSENYKS
+84 
-94 GGLKKTTAVAPIVY
+94 
-108 DVSEKESAVEK
+108 
-119 AATVDLS
+119 TVDLS
-126 ALSKEVNADGATV
+126 TLSKDVNADGATV

-163 VSVGNGETA
+163 VSVGNGETV
-172 HLFLNNA
+172 HLFLNDA

-184 AGIAISNTNK
+184 TGIAISNTNK

-269 IEAENAK
+269 IETENAK
-276 INVLSAGKDALNAEC
+276 INVLYAEKDALNAEC

-299 LDEGYVSLKSSK
+299 LNEGYVSLKNSK
-311 VFASVS
+311 IIASVS

-327 YITGGSVDIKTAATF
+327 YITGGSVDIETSATF

-354 LSEDDFRYTK
+354 LSEDDFRYIK

-371 IDDVASNGA
+371 VADDVATKGA

-405 AVTKNSNYFI
+405 AVTENTNYFI
-415 VIDGAR
+415 IVDGAR
-421 VKINSSDDAIH
+421 VKIDSSDDAIH
-432 TNSGNVLIKGG
+432 TNSGNVLIKSGA
-443 TLDLT
+443 LDLT

-470 GSYEGIEGAYVEIGG
+470 GAYEGIEGAYVEIGG

-504 SVNEHII
+504 SVSEHII

-526 DSNGTIYVSGGTL
+526 DSNGTIYVTGGTL

-570 KEMLEIPASNSKSN
+570 KEMIEIPASNSKSN
-584 VLVYGVNTVAAGSEI
+584 VLVYGVNTVPAGSEI

-651 ITAIGVQSNGGRGGQ
+651 ITAIGVRSNGR
-666 PAQPGGAQPGGQGG
+666 QGG